1 MSGFA
6 ESMSQSL
13 MYIDGKWVGAGRG
26 ETYQVVNP
34 ATGRPLA
41 QVPKAGVE
49 DVNAAV
55 DSAREAFERGPW
67 SKMAPYERAR
77 VLLKLADILD
87 ESSDEIAKLETQNQ
101 GKTIKL
107 AKDSDIASCS
117 DNIRFFAGACRT
129 LEGKAAS
136 EYNGLGTSFIRREPV
151 GVVACITPWNYPLMM
166 AVWKVIPAIA
176 VGNSSVVKPASV
188 TPMTTLA
195 LAGLAEKAGVPQGV
209 VNVVTGPGGTVGQSL
224 VGHKG
229 VDGVVFTGDTVT
241 GQKIM
246 ETASKTVKK
255 VQLELG
261 GKAPFIVFDD
271 ADLQAAVEGAVVGGF
286 VNGGQDCT
294 AATRFIVHSSVYPKF
309 IEAVAQRA
317 RKFKIGD
324 PLEWSTDMGPLVSKG
339 QREKVEEYV
348 KLGQEEGAKLV
359 TGGHEPKLGRPFN
372 GGYFFEPT
380 IFGEAAQDMR
390 ICSEEIFGPVLA
402 FMRFDTWEEAV
413 ELANGVKYGLAGSLW
428 TRDVA
433 RAMKTANALRFGDV
447 WINDHLPL
455 PSEMPHGGFKQSG
468 FGKDLSAYAFD
479 DYTVIKFVYVDI
491 TGQARKS
498 WHYTVYGDKP

>member
-1 MSGFA
+1 
-6 ESMSQSL
+6 
-13 MYIDGKWVGAGRG
+13 MYIDGKWVGAGSG
-26 ETYQVVNP
+26 ESYQVVNP

-41 QVPKAGVE
+41 QIPKAGVE
-49 DVNAAV
+49 DVNTAV

-87 ESSDEIAKLETQNQ
+87 ESSDEIAKMETQNQ
-101 GKTIKL
+101 GKTIKMS
-107 AKDSDIASCS
+107 KDSDIPSCS

-129 LEGKAAS
+129 MEGKAAS
-136 EYNGLGTSFIRREPV
+136 EFNGMGTSFVRREPV
-151 GVVACITPWNYPLMM
+151 GVIACVTPWNYPLMM

-176 VGNSSVVKPASV
+176 VGNSAVVKPASV

-195 LAGLAEKAGVPQGV
+195 LAGLAEKAGVPKGV
-209 VNVVTGPGGTVGQSL
+209 INVVTGPGGIVGEAL
-224 VGHKG
+224 VGHPG
-229 VDGVVFTGDTVT
+229 VDAVAFTGDTVT
-241 GQKIM
+241 GMRIM

-261 GKAPFIVFDD
+261 GKAPFVVFED
-271 ADLQAAVEGAVVGGF
+271 ADLEAAAEAAVVGGY

-294 AATRFIVHSSVYPKF
+294 AATRFLIHSSIYPRF
-309 IEAVAQRA
+309 LDAVAQRA
-317 RKFKIGD
+317 KKFRIGD
-324 PLEWSTDMGPLVSKG
+324 PMSWSTDMGPLVSKG
-339 QREKVEEYV
+339 QRERVEGYV
-348 KLGQEEGAKLV
+348 KSGIEEGAKLV
-359 TGGHEPKLGRPFN
+359 TGGHEPGLPGPFDK
-372 GGYFFEPT
+372 GYYYEPT
-380 IFGEAAQDMR
+380 VFADATQDMK
-390 ICSEEIFGPVLA
+390 ICSEEIFGPVLT
-402 FMRFDTWEEAV
+402 FMPFETWDEAV
-413 ELANGVKYGLAGSLW
+413 EKANGVKYGLAASVW

-447 WINDHLPL
+447 WVNDHLPL